1 MTRTQRLWLTVGP
14 AALVFGLVVLWL
26 SVTSDHM
33 TQQAVIVVL
42 TLAVG
47 WSFIASGLVAWGRRP
62 ENRTGPLMVLVGFTW
77 FITGVSATNSPW
89 PFTLSILFGD
99 LFLAIFVHLLVAYPS
114 GRLEGRFEKVVV
126 WSAYIGAIS
135 ARVTLALIKQKPYC
149 DGCPRDTLAFWG
161 SDAIASALTLVFDL
175 IGVAIMIA
183 TVVIL
188 ARRRRAASA
197 AARRVLDPVLI
208 TGTITLVFVGLGF
221 ALEPVSKT
229 ASSLSYFMG
238 IVAFVAVPL
247 FFLAGLLRFRLARAA
262 AGELLQEVSETPSL
276 EEAQDGLRR
285 ALHDPTLEL
294 AWWVPESAGYV
305 DQEGHPFTPVET
317 PGRAITP
324 VRHEGQP
331 LAVVVHDAALLDE
344 PELLN
349 GVLAA
354 ARLALVKDRLQA
366 ELLARLVELERERD
380 FIATVVNAAPT
391 FFCVTDMDGRIVRFN
406 DTLIATSGTPDDGA
420 VRGRPFWEVFVVPED
435 REGVRAAFLPVAPG
449 EHEHR
454 WRAVDGEVIV
464 AWSLTRLADA
474 QGRERLM
481 VTGLDVSERAR
492 HEEELQRQR
501 DFLSIVGDQT
511 PGLLCVVDSSGTIF
525 ENGVNHAFRAAT
537 GRHDATAIGHPFW
550 EVAAAP
556 ELAETVRAAFLE
568 AVEAGPGMRT
578 ETPWRSASGEPL
590 LVEWWVSSL
599 DDWREEHFLI
609 VGMDITE
616 RKEQELELRRSR
628 ARIVEAGAAERRRL
642 ERNLHDGAQ
651 QRLVSLSLALR
662 LAQAKIATN
671 PDTAAQILGQ
681 ASGELALALEELREL
696 ARGIHP
702 AVLTDRGLTAALETL
717 AARAPLPVELQ
728 TPTERLAPPVE
739 AAAYYVV
746 AEALTNVVKY
756 AQASAVNVTVEQH
769 DGHVV
774 VEVADDGVGGAEPA
788 AGSGLSGLADRVAAL
803 DGTLRVESPAGGW
816 NGRERADPARGA
828 AGRTRR
834 SGLAPSRTQ
843 AGPIP
848 AAGRVCERAGM
859 ASTHKETEMKRELA
873 HRSNNG
879 IEVTLY
885 WLDGTD
891 RLAVAVADTGS
902 GDSFEL
908 PVESRVALDAFHHP
922 YAYAAFTGV
931 EYRTGE
937 RAPVYA

>member
-1 MTRTQRLWLTVGP
+1 MTRTQRLWLVVGP
-14 AALVFGLVVLWL
+14 AALVAGLAVLW
-26 SVTSDHM
+26 
-33 TQQAVIVVL
+33 VVL
-42 TLAVG
+42 TSHHMTPRALTAALGLSVG

-77 FITGVSATNSPW
+77 FINAVTASNSAW
-89 PFTLSILFGD
+89 PFTVSVVFGD
-99 LFLAIFVHLLVAYPS
+99 LFLAIFIHLLVAYPS
-114 GRLEGRFEKVVV
+114 GRLETRFEKIVV
-126 WSAYIGAIS
+126 WTAYLTALS
-135 ARVTLALIKQKPYC
+135 ARVILLLVSEKPVC
-149 DGCPRDTLAFWG
+149 DGCPRDTIVLWPSA
-161 SDAIASALTLVFDL
+161 AVANALTVVFDL
-175 IGVAIMIA
+175 MGFAIMIA

-188 ARRRRAASA
+188 ARHRRAASA
-197 AARRVLDPVLI
+197 AARRALDPVLI
-208 TGTITLVFVGLGF
+208 SGTITLVFVGLGF
-221 ALEPVSKT
+221 ALEPVAKG
-229 ASSLSYFMG
+229 ASTLSYFIG
-238 IVAFVAVPL
+238 LVAFVAVPL
-247 FFLAGLLRFRLARAA
+247 FFLAGLVRFRLARAA

-276 EEAQDGLRR
+276 DEAQDGLRR

-294 AWWVPESAGYV
+294 AWWVPESGGYV
-305 DQEGHPFTPVET
+305 DREGHPFTPAGA
-317 PGRAITP
+317 PGRATT
-324 VRHEGQP
+324 VVEHEGEP

-366 ELLARLVELERERD
+366 ELRARVVELERERD

-391 FFCVTDMDGRIVRFN
+391 FFCVTDMEGAIVRFN
-406 DTLIATSGTPDDGA
+406 DTLIAASGTPDDDA

-435 REGVRAAFLPVAPG
+435 WEGARAAFLSAAPG

-454 WRAVDGEVIV
+454 WHSLDGEVVV

-481 VTGLDVSERAR
+481 VTGLDVSDRVR

-511 PGLLCVVDSSGTIF
+511 PGLLCVVDPDGTIF
-525 ENGVNHAFRAAT
+525 PEGVNHAFRVAT
-537 GRHDATAIGHPFW
+537 GRRDATAVGHPFW

-556 ELAETVRAAFLE
+556 DQAEAVRAAFFQ
-568 AVEAGPGMRT
+568 AVEAGPGMKT
-578 ETPWRSASGEPL
+578 ESPWRSASGEPL

-599 DDWREEHFLI
+599 DDWRDGHFLI

-662 LAQAKIATN
+662 LAQAKVATN
-671 PDTAAQILGQ
+671 PDAAIEILGQ
-681 ASGELALALEELREL
+681 ASDELALALEELREL

-728 TPTERLAPPVE
+728 TPRERLAPPVE

-756 AQASAVNVTVEQH
+756 ARADAVNVTVEQH
-769 DGHVV
+769 DGHVE
-774 VEVADDGVGGAEPA
+774 VEVADDGVGGADPA

-803 DGTLRVESPAGGW
+803 DGTLRVESPAG
-816 NGRERADPARGA
+816 RG
-828 AGRTRR
+828 TRITAEIP
-834 SGLAPSRTQ
+834 LAP
-843 AGPIP
+843 
-848 AAGRVCERAGM
+848 
-859 ASTHKETEMKRELA
+859 
-873 HRSNNG
+873 
-879 IEVTLY
+879 
-885 WLDGTD
+885 
-891 RLAVAVADTGS
+891 ADV
-902 GDSFEL
+902 D
-908 PVESRVALDAFHHP
+908 
-922 YAYAAFTGV
+922 
-931 EYRTGE
+931 
-937 RAPVYA
+937 